1 MEKNNSKI
9 TNIIKIT
16 IPFVMAYFIY
26 PEANKEYSGFFF
38 GGFTGAVH
46 GATLIN
52 NYIYS
57 FFDPSHLLKA
67 QNCSGWYSFS
77 WWASAISSILS
88 LITIIIGIFGFGLFS
103 IFSLF
108 KKTN

>member
-16 IPFVMAYFIY
+16 IPFVIAYFIY

-46 GATLIN
+46 VGPLIN
-52 NYIYS
+52 NYIY
-57 FFDPSHLLKA
+57 
-67 QNCSGWYSFS
+67 
-77 WWASAISSILS
+77 
-88 LITIIIGIFGFGLFS
+88 
-103 IFSLF
+103 
-108 KKTN
+108 